1 MSITVPRAGVIG
13 GRSADVRVATP
24 DVGDAIAQ
32 LGQRIQQKQQAMQAQ
47 SREIT
52 VRRTQLDMTRELG
65 QARLEVEQLND
76 PAAID
81 AEWGARSA
89 AVRQKY
95 LGPDETGQPRLD
107 PEAQATLDLAFTGLN
122 DRHMLDLGQK
132 AISLQQSQANAEW
145 MRMQNQIIADAVTAD
160 PVSRDAYLE
169 QADANIAARIAS
181 GAITLEEAT
190 QEHLATRR
198 AVFEGQGRLQISA
211 DPEGFLAAAEAGE
224 YDDLGDG
231 LTTFQLAAQGQ
242 IAKRDAEAAKAAE
255 VAAKERYD
263 AIGKRLSDQTSL
275 MASGFVVT
283 DEAWLNDPEVQAHE
297 KYPAAKAAQ
306 SLRDELPGIRQMTVA
321 ELDAQIA
328 AETARPVTHKY
339 QTERLAVLKSWQG
352 EAAMAM
358 ETDFV
363 GHAQKARMAVP
374 DLPDFDPNAPGD
386 FIEGVSRRVTF
397 NSYAHEQGYTRSQA
411 IFSQA
416 ERDRL
421 KPVLDPKAPAPAKLA
436 LAQSMVA
443 ASGGRVQPLA
453 KAAGADPVFSRAATV
468 LAQTGNA
475 GLAEEILQGQQKA
488 ALGTVNLPTQPQMT
502 TIFNQLAGGAFDSN
516 PAMKAELMEAAR
528 ALYAAS
534 AESVAPDGKDS
545 ILSFMDDDAAVN
557 LFSASVQ
564 RVLGASADRSGD
576 MTVGGLQEV
585 NGAPTWL
592 PPGIGVADVESA
604 WDGLASQLRGKVK
617 MELYGSPTYGFDSSQ
632 PEPDRLRA
640 FRAASID
647 GALPDLGPD
656 AARRLDTL
664 TLQRVGETEVYE
676 LRYSHNGRSYTV
688 PRAGDPAGRAFR
700 FSLPDLLA
708 EARK

>member
-47 SREIT
+47 TRELA

-76 PAAID
+76 PGAID
-81 AEWGARSA
+81 AEWGTRSA
-89 AVRQKY
+89 AVREKY
-95 LGPDETGQPRLD
+95 LGPDENGQPRLD
-107 PEAQATLDLAFTGLN
+107 PEAQAALDLAFTGLN

-132 AISLQQSQANAEW
+132 AISLQQSQANASW
-145 MRMQNQIIADAVTAD
+145 IGMQAQIAADAVTAD
-160 PVSRDAYLE
+160 PASLEAYFEMADDA
-169 QADANIAARIAS
+169 IAARLAS
-181 GAITLEEAT
+181 GTITPEEAAK
-190 QEHLATRR
+190 EHLAFRQGVYEGR
-198 AVFEGQGRLQISA
+198 AREQIA
-211 DPEGFLAAAEAGE
+211 TDPDAFMAAAEAGE
-224 YDDLGDG
+224 YDALGDG
-231 LTTFQLAAQGQ
+231 LGTFRTSAQQQ
-242 IAKRDAEAAKAAE
+242 IARRQAEAAKAAE
-255 VAAKERYD
+255 VQAKERD
-263 AIGKRLSDQTSL
+263 AAIDRRLTEMTGLMSD
-275 MASGFVVT
+275 GFAVE
-283 DEAWLNDPEVQAHE
+283 DELALNSPEVQARPG
-297 KYPAAKAAQ
+297 YAAARAAQ

-328 AETARPVTHKY
+328 AETARPVAHKY
-339 QTERLAVLKSWQG
+339 QTERLAVLKGWRS
-352 EAAMAM
+352 EAAKAM

-363 GHAQKARMAVP
+363 GHAQKARLAVP
-374 DLPDFDPNAPGD
+374 ELPAFDPATPDDFAAGLVRRLDFD
-386 FIEGVSRRVTF
+386 
-397 NSYAHEQGYTRSQA
+397 SYAREQGYTRSQA

-488 ALGTVNLPTQPQMT
+488 ALGTVNLPTAPQMT
-502 TIFNQLAGGAFDSN
+502 TIFNQLAGGAFDGS
-516 PAMKAELMEAAR
+516 PSMKAELMEAAR

-534 AESVAPDGKDS
+534 AEGVAPDGRDS
-545 ILSFMDDDAAVN
+545 AIPFMDDDDAVN

-604 WDGLASQLRGKVK
+604 WEGLSNQLRGKVK

-647 GALPDLGPD
+647 GSLPDLGAD

-688 PRAGDPAGRAFR
+688 PKAGDPAGRAFR
-700 FSLPDLLA
+700 FSLPDLLT